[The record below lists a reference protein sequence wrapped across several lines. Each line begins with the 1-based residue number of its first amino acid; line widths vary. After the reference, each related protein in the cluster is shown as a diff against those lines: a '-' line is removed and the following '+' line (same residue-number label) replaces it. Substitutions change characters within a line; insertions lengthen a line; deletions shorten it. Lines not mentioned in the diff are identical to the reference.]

1 MEITI
6 NNKTYPLKA
15 SFAFLKKIES
25 MDRRTADGTEMD
37 MGLVNAIV
45 MARDTG
51 DMRYLVDLIWALNA
65 GQKPVL
71 ERSAV
76 ESYLEDECEDPEA
89 LLNEVIDFLS
99 RANVCKLRLKKMGI
113 VKEQATENPSFSA

>member
-6 NNKTYPLKA
+6 KNKTYPLKA

-65 GQKPVL
+65 AQKPVL

-113 VKEQATENPSFSA
+113 IKEQATENPSLSA

>member
-6 NNKTYPLKA
+6 KNKTYPLKA

-113 VKEQATENPSFSA
+113 IKEQATENPSLSA

>member
-6 NNKTYPLKA
+6 KNKTYPLKA

-113 VKEQATENPSFSA
+113 VKEQATENPSLSA

>member
-6 NNKTYPLKA
+6 KNKTYPLKA

-99 RANVCKLRLKKMGI
+99 RANVCKLRLKKMGVI
-113 VKEQATENPSFSA
+113 KEQATENPSLSA

>member
-6 NNKTYPLKA
+6 KNKTYPLKA

-45 MARDTG
+45 MARETG

-113 VKEQATENPSFSA
+113 IKEQATENPSLSA

>member
-6 NNKTYPLKA
+6 KNKTYHLKA

-113 VKEQATENPSFSA
+113 IKEQATENPSLSA